1 MIYRRSFTLV
11 EVLVSLIIVGGAF
24 SLFLPAIKSATGT
37 YRTIQR
43 ESACQYLADEYFS
56 RTVILCLSRDVP
68 KELQT
73 LSKDCVVEFDH
84 DKYLVSTTLS
94 PAEDEINEGKETFMV
109 CLKVSVSYEGMREK
123 DGKKIPEAI
132 RETKLCVAPQ
142 K

>member
-1 MIYRRSFTLV
+1 M
-11 EVLVSLIIVGGAF
+11 LVSLIIVGLAF

-37 YRTIQR
+37 YRTAQR
-43 ESACQYLADEYFS
+43 EGACQYLADEYFA
-56 RTVILCLSRDVP
+56 RTVILCLSKEVP

-73 LSKDCVVEFDH
+73 LSKDCVVTFDH
-84 DKYLVSTTLS
+84 DKYLISTTLS

-109 CLKVSVSYEGMREK
+109 LLKVSVSYAGICEK
-123 DGKKIPEAI
+123 DGKKISEAI